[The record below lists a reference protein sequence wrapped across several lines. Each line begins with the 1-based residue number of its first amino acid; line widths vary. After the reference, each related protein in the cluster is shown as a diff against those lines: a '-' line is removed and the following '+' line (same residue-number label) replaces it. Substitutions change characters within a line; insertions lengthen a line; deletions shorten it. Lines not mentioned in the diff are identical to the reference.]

1 MKPRSEREI
10 QQTAAFQLSESGFS
24 TLENFFSDAELENF
38 EECVVELYLLQAQ
51 KIGEYRDEAFRL
63 QNSGLSNFEKFCSV
77 YEMMESSDKEA
88 LYQVQKF
95 LTSSPQARALFNDRF
110 LSLTSSIL
118 GSNKKRVL
126 VDGPALFVNRPRTE
140 RLLYKWHSEAHY
152 YPKRRRFLNVWLP
165 LFDAKSASNGTM
177 SFKEGSHKKNFPF
190 SDYQGYS
197 KDSENKPNHFIQY
210 EVPSNL
216 LSEYKEHCCEAKP
229 GDLVLFHRNMVHT
242 SNQNLSNTFS
252 VAVVARVWDPTDDLT
267 LSGSMAATPYG
278 GNLGR
283 ANLVVDTLN

>member
-1 MKPRSEREI
+1 MKPAREI
-10 QQTAAFQLSESGFS
+10 ATWQTAASQLSETGFT
-24 TLENFFSDAELENF
+24 TLENFFSDAELEHF

-51 KIGEYRDEAFRL
+51 KIGEYRNEALRL
-63 QNSGLSNFEKFCSV
+63 QNSALTNFEKFSSV
-77 YEMMESSDKEA
+77 YEMMELSDKEA

-140 RLLYKWHSEAHY
+140 RLLYKWHAEAHY
-152 YPKRRRFLNVWLP
+152 YPKRRRFINVWLP

-177 SFKEGSHKKNFPF
+177 SFKEGSHKQNFPF
-190 SDYQGYS
+190 SDYQGYG
-197 KDSENKPNHFIQY
+197 KDSENKANHFIQY
-210 EVPSNL
+210 EIPSNL
-216 LSEYKEHCCEAKP
+216 LSDYKEHWCEANP
-229 GDLVLFHRNMVHT
+229 GDLVLFHKNMVHT
-242 SNQNLSNTFS
+242 SNQNLSDRFS

-278 GNLGR
+278 GNVGR
-283 ANLVVDTLN
+283 ANLVVGTLE